1 MNEPAALNIV
11 VDLIRDT
18 LTLSGRE
25 GEKIS
30 SDTLLFY
37 QLAFTSMDL
46 LDLLFRVEQHFGIA
60 IPEGTLYGLARG
72 EMPDAEF
79 ATDSV
84 LSTAGR
90 ARLMALLN
98 DTPPELLS
106 SAFTRRVCHGSAPSA
121 PSPGWWIRD
130 WRASRVRADPDAADR
145 RPRRLR
151 GRRSGCPGRSSDFR

>member
-1 MNEPAALNIV
+1 MDRMNEPAALNVV

-18 LTLSGRE
+18 LSLSGRE
-25 GEKIS
+25 GEKVS

-84 LSTAGR
+84 LSAAGR
-90 ARLMALLN
+90 ARLMALLI
-98 DTPPELLS
+98 DTPPELFPERVHAASLPRFCTVGAIARLVDSRLAGEPCS
-106 SAFTRRVCHGSAPSA
+106 S
-121 PSPGWWIRD
+121 
-130 WRASRVRADPDAADR
+130 
-145 RPRRLR
+145 
-151 GRRSGCPGRSSDFR
+151 

>member
-1 MNEPAALNIV
+1 MDRMNEPAALNVV
-11 VDLIRDT
+11 VDLLRDT
-18 LTLSGRE
+18 LSLSGRE
-25 GEKIS
+25 GEKVS

-84 LSTAGR
+84 LSAAGR
-90 ARLMALLN
+90 ARLMALLI
-98 DTPPELLS
+98 DTPPELFPERVHAASLPRFCTVGAIARLVDSILAGEPCS
-106 SAFTRRVCHGSAPSA
+106 S
-121 PSPGWWIRD
+121 
-130 WRASRVRADPDAADR
+130 
-145 RPRRLR
+145 
-151 GRRSGCPGRSSDFR
+151 